1 MLQLLALWAPRALL
15 AKVLPPARLPLA
27 KPAVTATAAAFDGK
41 HQKARD
47 PLLRQPVPLQLLAL

>member
-27 KPAVTATAAAFDGK
+27 RQAVTATAAAFEDK
-41 HQKARD
+41 HRKARD
-47 PLLRQPVPLQLLAL
+47 PLLRQPVPLQLRAQ